1 MRVVYFVETSK
12 VCADQLTDIVKIIY
26 VSFGYVVFR
35 FECRQRF
42 KWGHDVGVGASNEVN
57 SSLLWL

>member
-12 VCADQLTDIVKIIY
+12 VCADELTAIVKIIY
-26 VSFGYVVFR
+26 VSFVGYVVFR

-42 KWGHDVGVGASNEVN
+42 K
-57 SSLLWL
+57 